1 MTNQNRQHEFG
12 GYLRSIHQTYC
23 CQGMERSICVTA
35 STDHLTPAWLTT
47 VLRTHGS
54 LVRGSVTTLHIL
66 STFETAPS
74 RLVRFAATYTPDAFG
89 TAPSQFF
96 LKLPRP
102 ETLEPAQRERH
113 FYTTLAPLLPT
124 HLLIPWYCVGTT
136 EAEVPYI
143 LLGDVS
149 LSHRVWDQGLPP
161 WPILESMVTALARLH
176 AAMWERSNLETLI
189 GEASE
194 TTLTA
199 MFVHAE
205 QRYEELATNLGSHLT
220 ANHTSVLE
228 RYLTQAPPLF
238 RTRLQRRKAL
248 TLCHPDNHH
257 ENFLLSQQGAD
268 GVYLID
274 WQVYRCWWGGVDLA
288 AVITRS
294 VSSALQHQADAL
306 LRVYHQRLQAYG
318 ITNYTWN
325 DCWDDYRLGVI
336 DTMRVILSMRRRP
349 QAALNVLRP
358 LLREWERCGCAELLS
373 G

>member
-1 MTNQNRQHEFG
+1 MT
-12 GYLRSIHQTYC
+12 I
-23 CQGMERSICVTA
+23 
-35 STDHLTPAWLTT
+35 STDQLTPAWLTT

-54 LVRGSVTTLHIL
+54 LVRGSVTALHIL

-74 RLVRFAATYTPDAFG
+74 RLVRFAATYTPDTSG
-89 TAPSQFF
+89 TAPSHFF

-102 ETLEPAQRERH
+102 ETLGPAHRELH
-113 FYTTLAPLLPT
+113 FYTRLAPLLPA

-136 EAEVPYI
+136 TDKVPYI

-149 LSHRVWDQGLPP
+149 KSHRVWAHGLPP
-161 WPILESMVTALARLH
+161 WPVLESMATALARLH
-176 AAMWERSNLETLI
+176 AAMWERPNLETLI
-189 GEASE
+189 GETAE
-194 TTLTA
+194 TTLAA
-199 MFVHAE
+199 MFTQAE
-205 QRYEELATNLGSHLT
+205 QRYGELADNVGANLTPDHQ
-220 ANHTSVLE
+220 SVLE
-228 RYLTQAPPLF
+228 CYITQAPPLF
-238 RTRLQRRKAL
+238 RTRLQQRNAL

-294 VSSALQHQADAL
+294 VPTALRDHGDTL
-306 LRVYHQRLQAYG
+306 LRLYHRRLQDYG

-325 DCWDDYRLGVI
+325 DCWYDYRLGVI
-336 DTMRVILSMRRRP
+336 DTVRVILSMRRRP
-349 QAALNVLRP
+349 QAALNMLGP
-358 LLREWERCGCAELLS
+358 LLQEWQRCRCTELLS